1 MKILMQWMMAANLPY
16 QTEAVGD
23 DSAVLKLRIA
33 GVTLI
38 YLRCIRACR

>member
-23 DSAVLKLRIA
+23 DSAWSAAMLDK
-33 GVTLI
+33 
-38 YLRCIRACR
+38 IRTFNKIQ